1 MVKCPSCGSIDAGGH
16 ARCVECSADL
26 SGSTQSFAAV
36 VDPKESGV
44 CDADPLN
51 APELIV
57 TRGPGVGERFLL
69 TEPLTTIGRDPGSH
83 IFLNDITVSR
93 THAEIT
99 KSGCVLQIVDKGSLN
114 GIYVDGILVTS
125 AVLDAG
131 DVIQV
136 GRFQLVFV
144 AKKAR

>member
-1 MVKCPSCGSIDAGGH
+1 MIKCPSCGLIDPGGH
-16 ARCVECSADL
+16 TRCLECSADL
-26 SGSTQSFAAV
+26 SGSTQSFAPV
-36 VDPKESGV
+36 GDSRESESSDSDFA
-44 CDADPLN
+44 DAP
-51 APELIV
+51 ALIV
-57 TRGPGVGERFLL
+57 TRGPGVGERFVL

-93 THAEIT
+93 THAVVT
-99 KSGCVLQIVDKGSLN
+99 KSGCVLQIADKGSLN

-125 AVLDAG
+125 AILDAG

-144 AKKAR
+144 AKRAR